1 MIRVNILYPNKQG
14 AKFDRDY
21 YIDKHMPMSQRVF
34 GDALKGLA
42 VEFGLNGGPPGSDPP
57 YIVTCHFLFETL
69 DAFYS
74 AFMPNAAMLQ
84 GDIANYTDVEP
95 VIQIGEV
102 KLSR

>member
-1 MIRVNILYPNKQG
+1 MITVNILYPNKQG

-21 YIDKHMPMSQRVF
+21 YLNKHMPMSQRVF
-34 GDALKGLA
+34 GDALRGVN
-42 VEFGLNGGPPGSDPP
+42 VEFGVNGGPPDSAPP
-57 YIVTCHFLFETL
+57 YVATCHFRFDTL

-95 VIQIGEV
+95 VIQISEV
-102 KLSR
+102 ELSR